1 MRSAFF
7 LAALYLNG
15 CSGLKPVNTYT
26 PPDDSA
32 ADSGTFFG
40 DLYLSPAEVDFGDV
54 TVDGTSSAD
63 ILLRNDGDAA
73 LNVTDTLVTGDKTFS
88 IASVVSLPMELQ
100 PADEVLVTL
109 EFTPT
114 AAVDFAGNFRLAV
127 SGQDDYAAVPLS
139 GAGVEEGGDE
149 GGGNEGGSG
158 GGDEGITLSVA
169 SINFGTVD
177 INKSSSQD
185 VLITNKGSTDILITD
200 LDSNNP
206 VFTASGF
213 STPAVISAGGAKT
226 MTVTFAPED
235 EGTTSGTITVVTDP
249 AEYNESISVTGNG
262 YLSCVI
268 CEPVIG
274 VDTGGT
280 DPYSMSFA
288 FSTIGGTYSQTQK
301 LVISNYGDEDL
312 VITEFNL
319 TNDTIATCGDFSSD
333 WGGKPTTITGAGSTT
348 VSVTYTVVSSC
359 LELPSSI
366 LDTNRIHILSNDTDE
381 PDYIVGLKATV
392 L

>member
-1 MRSAFF
+1 MRPAHF
-7 LAALYLNG
+7 LAALALNG

-32 ADSGTFFG
+32 GDSGMLYG

-54 TVDGTSSAD
+54 TVDSSATAD
-63 ILLRNDGDAA
+63 ILLRNDGEGA
-73 LNVTDTLVTGDKTFS
+73 LTVTDTLVTGDKVFTIS
-88 IASVVSLPMELQ
+88 SVVSLPMDLE
-100 PADEVLVTL
+100 PTDEVLVTL
-109 EFTPT
+109 DFTPT

-127 SGQDDYAAVPLS
+127 SGQDDYGAIPLS
-139 GAGVEEGGDE
+139 GAGVEEGGGE
-149 GGGNEGGSG
+149 GGGDEGGSG
-158 GGDEGITLSVA
+158 GGDAGLSLSVA

-185 VLITNKGSTDILITD
+185 VLIKNTGDEDLLITD
-200 LDSNNP
+200 LDSSNP

-213 STPAVISAGGAKT
+213 STPAVISAGSAKT

-235 EGTTSGTITVVTDP
+235 EGTTSGTITVVADP
-249 AEYNESISVTGNG
+249 AEYSESVAVTGNG

-268 CEPVIG
+268 CAPILG

-288 FSTIGGTYSQTQK
+288 FSIFTGTYSQT
-301 LVISNYGDEDL
+301 LPLTISNYGDEDL

-319 TNDTIATCGDFSSD
+319 TNDTFAACGDFSSD
-333 WGGKPTTITGAGSTT
+333 WGGKPTTIAGTASTT
-348 VSVTYTVVSSC
+348 VNVTYTATESC
-359 LELPSSI
+359 FELPSSI
-366 LDTNRIHILSNDTDE
+366 LDTNRIHILSNDPDE
-381 PDYIVGLKATV
+381 PDYIIGLKATV